1 MRVGLRAARRQ
12 GSVAVGETR
21 MTAPAPVAPA
31 ALATIHQRS
40 HGRATAGFVHSGGR
54 MRLARLEQVGSAKA
68 FVLDG
73 DQVVFLNTSG
83 GLTGGDRLAFV
94 IEVPASGRVTGTT
107 QTAERVYRAGEG
119 RARIDVAARVGA
131 GGHLDW
137 LPQET
142 ILFDRSA
149 AIRRTVIDLDPGAS
163 VLAVETLVL
172 GRAAMGETVRAVDFR
187 DTRLIR
193 RAGRPV
199 HLEPLHLGTDR
210 LGPRAALLASAR
222 AAASVVLIAP
232 GAADA
237 LDPVRAILTEPGVS
251 AAASAPETHDGARL
265 TVRLMAAEAWPL
277 RRQLVRLLT
286 LLRRAPPPRV
296 WQT

>member
-1 MRVGLRAARRQ
+1 MP
-12 GSVAVGETR
+12 
-21 MTAPAPVAPA
+21 APATQ
-31 ALATIHQRS
+31 LQIHQRS
-40 HGRATAGFVHSGGR
+40 HGRATVGFVASAGR
-54 MRLARLEQVGSAKA
+54 MRLARLEQAGSAKA

-83 GLTGGDRLAFV
+83 GLTGGDRLAFALE
-94 IEVPASGRVTGTT
+94 IPAGGRLTATT
-107 QTAERVYRAGEG
+107 QTAERVYRAGDCH
-119 RARIDVAARVGA
+119 AQIDVSAQVGA

-142 ILFDRSA
+142 ILFDASA
-149 AIRRTVIDLDPGAS
+149 AHRRTVIDLAPGATC
-163 VLAVETLVL
+163 LAIESLIL
-172 GRAAMGETVRAVDFR
+172 GRAAMGETVGALDFR

-199 HLEPLHLGTDR
+199 HLEPLHLRTAHLGDR
-210 LGPRAALLASAR
+210 SALLAGAR